1 MRSATLPNPSALA
14 KSAVA
19 LALAGACLFVTDASA
34 RDGRGS
40 GGVRPVAAS
49 PAGGQWHGRHVR
61 GDGHRW
67 HGGHRH
73 HGHRWHGHRHHW
85 HFHPGWAW
93 GVGAGVALTY
103 PWWGWGYPYG
113 YYGHPYSYP
122 YYGPGHR
129 YTPRRPHADP
139 TPDRTGSP
147 WRDLDQL
154 RRRSLVE
161 PPLEGK
167 PGPQL
172 RARRSLIEA
181 TAPRPQ
187 PSIEMPARQPRST
200 PAPRRD
206 SSALSGMVRRV
217 RKSDSTDET
226 TP

>member
-1 MRSATLPNPSALA
+1 MIRKLIFPLV
-14 KSAVA
+14 AVA
-19 LALAGACLFVTDASA
+19 LLGGCVTSGYSY
-34 RDGRGS
+34 RQGS
-40 GGVRPVAAS
+40 GDYYYGAPSVEYRYYS
-49 PAGGQWHGRHVR
+49 PYPYGSPYSYYGGRYSHYSPYRYG
-61 GDGHRW
+61 
-67 HGGHRH
+67 
-73 HGHRWHGHRHHW
+73 
-85 HFHPGWAW
+85 
-93 GVGAGVALTY
+93 Y
-103 PWWGWGYPYG
+103 PYSPYRYGYPYG

-122 YYGPGHR
+122 HYGPGHR

-226 TP
+226 SP